1 MLWYVLYFFIFFIKT
16 CRYNIYI
23 LKRYNHRI
31 ILHFA
36 GYCVVYS
43 QVTIPEALKE
53 CYINRTKNEILLPL
67 NIRTFIDILRKAEI
81 EAFTTMDMR
90 TFSSSLLHRY
100 KKHVEY
106 L

>member
-1 MLWYVLYFFIFFIKT
+1 M
-16 CRYNIYI
+16 
-23 LKRYNHRI
+23 
-31 ILHFA
+31 HFA